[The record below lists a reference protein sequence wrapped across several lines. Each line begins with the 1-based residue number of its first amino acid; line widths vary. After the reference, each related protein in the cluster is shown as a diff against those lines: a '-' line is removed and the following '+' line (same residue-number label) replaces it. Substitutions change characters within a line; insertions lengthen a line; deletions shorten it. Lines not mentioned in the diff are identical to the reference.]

1 MRSER
6 SASFEE
12 FVAARGQALQR
23 FGYLLT
29 SDWGSA
35 EELLQTALARSYPRW
50 RRIYGD
56 NPEAYLRKAM
66 VNTWVSWRRQRFR
79 SEIPAGELPDVPAAD
94 EYAAADRRQAVMA
107 ALASLPPRQRQILV
121 LRYHQDLTE
130 PAVAEL
136 LGISVGAVKSQ
147 SARGIAKLRESGL
160 LAEYGVAPPKA
171 QVAGSVSGRKA
182 SQERGA

>member
-1 MRSER
+1 MRAER

-12 FVAARGQALQR
+12 FIAVRGQALQR
-23 FGYLLT
+23 FAYLLT
-29 SDWGSA
+29 SDWGAA

-56 NPEAYLRKAM
+56 NPEAYVRKAM
-66 VNTWVSWRRQRFR
+66 VNTWLSWRRQRFR
-79 SEIPAGELPDVPAAD
+79 SEIPAAELPDVPAFD
-94 EYAAADRRQAVMA
+94 EYAAADRRHAVMA

-147 SARGIAKLRESGL
+147 SARGIARLRESGV
-160 LAEYGVAPPKA
+160 LAGYGAALPRTEAAESLCGGKA
-171 QVAGSVSGRKA
+171 CE
-182 SQERGA
+182 ERGA